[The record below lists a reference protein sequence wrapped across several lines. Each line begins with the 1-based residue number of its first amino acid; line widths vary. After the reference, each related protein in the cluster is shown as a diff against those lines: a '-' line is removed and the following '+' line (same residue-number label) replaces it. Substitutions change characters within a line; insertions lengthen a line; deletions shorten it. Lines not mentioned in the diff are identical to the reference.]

1 MGIFPD
7 YLEDKSIFDEK
18 EFLMEIDLSFMSL
31 LYFFMKNFMVAIS
44 TIALMF
50 YRQEVRTTQYRCCA

>member
-50 YRQEVRTTQYRCCA
+50 YRQEVRATQYRCST

>member
-18 EFLMEIDLSFMSL
+18 EFLMEIDLSFMIL

-44 TIALMF
+44 TIVLMF
-50 YRQEVRTTQYRCCA
+50 LQARSTSHLI